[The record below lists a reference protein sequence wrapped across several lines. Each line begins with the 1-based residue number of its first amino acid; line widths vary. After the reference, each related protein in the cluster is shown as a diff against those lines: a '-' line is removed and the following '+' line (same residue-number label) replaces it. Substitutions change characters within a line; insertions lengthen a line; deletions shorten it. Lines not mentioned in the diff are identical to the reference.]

1 MNVTLLF
8 LLLMILFSVIWHIN
22 IIKREKQFHSLIIHG
37 IEEKIELEINKK
49 RDILGKSK
57 KNHMK
62 IIDFKLSIV
71 KQQLEL
77 LTVITKQNK
86 E

>member
-1 MNVTLLF
+1 MNITLLF

-22 IIKREKQFHSLIIHG
+22 IVKREKQFHSLVVHD
-37 IEEKIELEINKK
+37 IEGKIELEINKK
-49 RDILGKSK
+49 KYMLGKSK
-57 KNHMK
+57 TNHMK

-71 KQQLEL
+71 KQQIEL
-77 LTVITKQNK
+77 LTVISKQNK